1 MQPLPVVMV
10 GQVKLVGPPQ
20 PAGNELNP
28 AVIDRSVAIAP
39 SSVTNVTVNGALDPA
54 ATLRTSVVEGMA
66 TTLSLLYVAVSA
78 YLVLVSCPHAASN
91 AKLTMMAKRLSD
103 FRAFIIC
110 LTPHIVNKERQ
121 RSNCVTF

>member
-10 GQVKLVGPPQ
+10 AQVKLVGPPQ

-39 SSVTNVTVNGALDPA
+39 SSVTNVTLNGALDPTI
-54 ATLRTSVVEGMA
+54 TLRASVVEGIA

-78 YLVLVSCPHAASN
+78 YLVLTSCPHAANN
-91 AKLTMMAKRLSD
+91 AKITMMAGRLSN

-110 LTPHIVNKERQ
+110 LTPLIV
-121 RSNCVTF
+121 S